1 MQHLEPHKL
10 IASSSLFRGMSM
22 QEAEAVLARLQPAHY
37 AQGAYILE
45 RGKWHGCLYLIAA
58 GQVSVLL
65 CDPPAEQENH
75 APSQPGDTLS
85 AYVVARLGPGECFG
99 EMSLI
104 TGEPPSA
111 SVRAT
116 QDTSMWFLTQA
127 DFLALITTCPSLLQ
141 NINGILSQRL
151 VRANQHLAAQHVAEI
166 YLLTHEDIGERN
178 LVAYIAEAL
187 AWRSMRRVL
196 LLELCGSDVAN
207 SSRIAAQPGQLR
219 PSLLACL
226 RDSTLLQ
233 AHRGSTLTPEGQSM
247 IALAALDET
256 QEQIEH
262 LDADLLLDLSALSLL
277 YDFIVLV
284 ATEYTPAP
292 LLSTLMDAPGG
303 LESTPSHTMPH
314 IIQLVS
320 AHDLDC
326 VTKESAFS
334 QALQTHVR
342 TVFVTHTPAKPTVG
356 MQDRYARLLGQSVTR
371 ILPADDALLAHC
383 WEQHTCPRRLVPD
396 APLSVAIDFVAR
408 FMAHQTVGIAFGG
421 GAARGFAHL
430 GVLERLLANRVPLDY
445 MAACSSGIIA
455 PGMFLI
461 GKTLAEIEEIFL
473 QIQQHLV
480 KWNIPRTAIFSNRGL
495 KRMLQEICGEQRFED
510 LTIPFA
516 MVAADLTTRAGVVLD
531 RGLLWQAGLASVALP
546 GIFPPVMLGEHI
558 LIDAGMHDPVPVR
571 LVRQMGAHI
580 LLASELGGQEP
591 PDLLNARTWQEQARQ
606 QFNPLSYP
614 TSPPSPHIIDVI
626 LRTYDLAMATV
637 GMYSVREA
645 DVVFRPRLHRV
656 SLRQFSAGRK
666 FISAG
671 RDAVEEALPQIRRY
685 LPSL

>member
-1 MQHLEPHKL
+1 MQQLEPHKL
-10 IASSSLFRGMSM
+10 IAASPLFRGMSTL
-22 QEAEAVLARLQPAHY
+22 EAEAVLARLQPAHY
-37 AQGAYILE
+37 TQGAYILE
-45 RGKWHGCLYLIAA
+45 RGKWHGRLYLIAT

-65 CDPPAEQENH
+65 RDAPAEQADS
-75 APSQPGDTLS
+75 APLPPDDASA

-99 EMSLI
+99 EMSLL

-111 SVRAT
+111 TIRAV
-116 QDTSMWFLTQA
+116 QDTSLWFLTQA

-141 NINGILSQRL
+141 NINGILSHRL
-151 VRANQHLAAQHVAEI
+151 VRANQYLAAQHSAEV
-166 YLLTHEDIGERN
+166 YLLAHMDMGDHTLIP
-178 LVAYIAEAL
+178 YIAEAL
-187 AWRSMRRVL
+187 AWRSTRRVL
-196 LLELCGSDVAN
+196 LLELCGADVA
-207 SSRIAAQPGQLR
+207 SGLHFATLPGQLR

-233 AHRGSTLTPEGQSM
+233 AHRGSTLAPSGESM
-247 IALAALDET
+247 PALAALDET
-256 QEQIEH
+256 QEQLEN
-262 LDADLLLDLSALSLL
+262 LDASLLLDLSPLSLL

-284 ATEYTPAP
+284 VTQYTPASVLSI
-292 LLSTLMDAPGG
+292 LLGSHDSL
-303 LESTPSHTMPH
+303 PSSANPH
-314 IIQLVS
+314 VIHVIQFVS
-320 AHDLDC
+320 ARDLQGAS
-326 VTKESAFS
+326 VSSALS
-334 QALQTHVR
+334 QIPETQAR
-342 TVFVTHTPAKPTVG
+342 TVFVTHASEKPTIGV
-356 MQDRYARLLGQSVTR
+356 QDHYAQLLGHGVTR
-371 ILPADDALLAHC
+371 VLPANDTLLARC
-383 WEQHTCPRRLVPD
+383 WEQRTSPRRLAPD

-408 FMAHQTVGIAFGG
+408 FIAHQTVGIAFGG

-430 GVLERLLANRVPLDY
+430 GVLERLIANHVPLDY

-461 GKTLAEIEEIFL
+461 GKTLPEIEEICL

-480 KWNIPRTAIFSNRGL
+480 KWNLPRTAIFSNRGL
-495 KRMLQEICGEQRFED
+495 KHMLHEICGEQRFED

-571 LVRQMGAHI
+571 LLRQMGADI

-591 PDLLNARTWQEQARQ
+591 PALLNARAWQEKARQ
-606 QFNPLSYP
+606 QVNPLQYHA
-614 TSPPSPHIIDVI
+614 SPHIIDVI
-626 LRTYDLAMATV
+626 LRTYDLAMATI

-645 DVVFRPRLHRV
+645 DVVFRPKLYRV

-671 RDAVEEALPQIRRY
+671 RDAVEQSLPQLRHY

>member
-10 IASSSLFRGMSM
+10 IEASPLFRGMST

-45 RGKWHGCLYLIAA
+45 RGKWHGCLYLIAT

-65 CDPPAEQENH
+65 HDVAAEQERSASMSPDAA
-75 APSQPGDTLS
+75 AP
-85 AYVVARLGPGECFG
+85 YVVARLGPGECFG

-111 SVRAT
+111 TIRAE
-116 QDTSMWFLTQA
+116 QDTDVWFLAQA
-127 DFLALITTCPSLLQ
+127 DFLALIASCPSLLQ
-141 NINGILSQRL
+141 NINSILSQRL
-151 VRANQHLAAQHVAEI
+151 VRTNRHLAAQHSAEI
-166 YLLTHEDIGERN
+166 YLLAHMDAGDHA
-178 LVAYIAEAL
+178 LVAHIAEAL
-187 AWRSMRRVL
+187 AWRSTSRVL
-196 LLELCGSDVAN
+196 LLELCGADVATGLHF
-207 SSRIAAQPGQLR
+207 ATQQGQLR

-226 RDSTLLQ
+226 RDNTLFQ
-233 AHRGSTLTPEGQSM
+233 AHRGSPLVAEGET
-247 IALAALDET
+247 IPALAALDET
-256 QEQIEH
+256 QEQVEN
-262 LDADLLLDLSALSLL
+262 LDASLLLDLSNLALL

-284 ATEYTPAP
+284 AARHTPASMLSM
-292 LLSTLMDAPGG
+292 LLDTCGTASPGAI
-303 LESTPSHTMPH
+303 SRV
-314 IIQLVS
+314 IQLVS
-320 AHDLDC
+320 ARDRDC
-326 VTKESAFS
+326 GATNSVFS
-334 QALQTHVR
+334 QILEAQAR
-342 TVFVTHTPAKPTVG
+342 TIFVTHTPEKPTIGV
-356 MQDRYARLLGQSVTR
+356 QDSYVQLLGQNVTR
-371 ILPADDALLAHC
+371 LVPADDALLERC
-383 WEQHTCPRRLVPD
+383 WQQRTSPRRLSPD

-430 GVLERLLANRVPLDY
+430 GVLERLIAHRVPLDY

-461 GKTLAEIEEIFL
+461 GKALAEIEEICL

-480 KWNIPRTAIFSNRGL
+480 RWNVPRSAIFSNRGL
-495 KRMLQEICGEQRFED
+495 KRMLHEICGEQRFED
-510 LTIPFA
+510 LTTPFA
-516 MVAADLTTRAGVVLD
+516 MVAADLKTRAGVVLD

-571 LVRQMGAHI
+571 LVRQMGADI
-580 LLASELGGQEP
+580 LLASELGGQDP
-591 PDLLNARTWQEQARQ
+591 PALLSARDWQEQARQ
-606 QFNPLSYP
+606 QTKPLPYHA
-614 TSPPSPHIIDVI
+614 TPHIIDVI

-645 DVVFRPRLHRV
+645 DVVFRPKLYRV
-656 SLRQFSAGRK
+656 SLRQFSEGRK

-671 RDAVEEALPQIRRY
+671 RDAVEEALPQLRRY